1 MGDTTATVLYT
12 KEDEVMAT
20 RDTHREKGSSGS
32 SRYAK
37 MQYAMF
43 IQDERKLK
51 SFWKYSSYPAA
62 ILNYGMSF

>member
-32 SRYAK
+32 SRYA
-37 MQYAMF
+37 MF
-43 IQDERKLK
+43 IQDKRKLK

-62 ILNYGMSF
+62 TLN

>member
-32 SRYAK
+32 SRYAMCNVHTK
-37 MQYAMF
+37 
-43 IQDERKLK
+43 
-51 SFWKYSSYPAA
+51 
-62 ILNYGMSF
+62 